1 MQRGASYGQKTLP
14 MSSTFYHQS
23 TNENNEYQYDDIRND
38 FARVTYFDKSAAFG
52 MSDDKLG
59 RLAEINKQQME
70 QALRE
75 VDNFRRTDNTFNRSP
90 FIHDT
95 HKNYLQKR
103 SPNLKINTKKLVSA
117 QN

>member
-1 MQRGASYGQKTLP
+1 MQRGASYGQKIQP
-14 MSSTFYHQS
+14 MSNTFYHQS
-23 TNENNEYQYDDIRND
+23 TSENNEYQYDDLRND

-70 QALRE
+70 QALRD

-90 FIHDT
+90 FIQEA
-95 HKNYLQKR
+95 HKN
-103 SPNLKINTKKLVSA
+103 NL
-117 QN
+117 